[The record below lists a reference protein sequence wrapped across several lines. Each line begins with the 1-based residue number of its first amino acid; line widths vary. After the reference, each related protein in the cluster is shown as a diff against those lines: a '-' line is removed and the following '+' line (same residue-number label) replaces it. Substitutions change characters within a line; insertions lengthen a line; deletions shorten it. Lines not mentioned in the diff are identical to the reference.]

1 MTLAEGAGAP
11 NVLVDARY
19 RAIESVIP
27 RVIPV
32 SATLSCTGARGVIT
46 AKNTS
51 DKRCIA
57 LRIHSLLRLEKAP
70 RSCSLCGREDT
81 STSAAGDG
89 RPGSA
94 TIVRLSV
101 AIGAAG

>member
-32 SATLSCTGARGVIT
+32 SATLSCTGGESACTLFFPMGDVPLT
-46 AKNTS
+46 
-51 DKRCIA
+51 DA
-57 LRIHSLLRLEKAP
+57 LSK
-70 RSCSLCGREDT
+70 
-81 STSAAGDG
+81 
-89 RPGSA
+89 
-94 TIVRLSV
+94 
-101 AIGAAG
+101 

>member
-32 SATLSCTGARGVIT
+32 SATLSCTGGEGHGEVIGDRGGHDRDEAGAT
-46 AKNTS
+46 EKNHL
-51 DKRCIA
+51 A
-57 LRIHSLLRLEKAP
+57 AP
-70 RSCSLCGREDT
+70 PPHT
-81 STSAAGDG
+81 
-89 RPGSA
+89 
-94 TIVRLSV
+94 
-101 AIGAAG
+101 

>member
-32 SATLSCTGARGVIT
+32 SATLSCTGDRT
-46 AKNTS
+46 Y
-51 DKRCIA
+51 D
-57 LRIHSLLRLEKAP
+57 IHLKFQRNLKFEP
-70 RSCSLCGREDT
+70 ND
-81 STSAAGDG
+81 
-89 RPGSA
+89 
-94 TIVRLSV
+94 
-101 AIGAAG
+101 

>member
-32 SATLSCTGARGVIT
+32 SATLSCTGGQVELQGEFTLAAVL
-46 AKNTS
+46 S
-51 DKRCIA
+51 
-57 LRIHSLLRLEKAP
+57 S
-70 RSCSLCGREDT
+70 
-81 STSAAGDG
+81 STYG
-89 RPGSA
+89 
-94 TIVRLSV
+94 T
-101 AIGAAG
+101 

>member
-32 SATLSCTGARGVIT
+32 SATLSCTGGYIAIGGNNRTKVHQSCAG
-46 AKNTS
+46 
-51 DKRCIA
+51 DLDYDPQDDIA
-57 LRIHSLLRLEKAP
+57 LTGITRGITDSIAR
-70 RSCSLCGREDT
+70 
-81 STSAAGDG
+81 
-89 RPGSA
+89 
-94 TIVRLSV
+94 
-101 AIGAAG
+101 

>member
-32 SATLSCTGARGVIT
+32 SATLSCTGGDRTYDI
-46 AKNTS
+46 
-51 DKRCIA
+51 
-57 LRIHSLLRLEKAP
+57 LLKFQRNLKFEP
-70 RSCSLCGREDT
+70 ND
-81 STSAAGDG
+81 
-89 RPGSA
+89 
-94 TIVRLSV
+94 
-101 AIGAAG
+101 

>member
-32 SATLSCTGARGVIT
+32 SATFSCTGVSGEFWPELQFLAQILPDFGGIML
-46 AKNTS
+46 TS
-51 DKRCIA
+51 F
-57 LRIHSLLRLEKAP
+57 
-70 RSCSLCGREDT
+70 
-81 STSAAGDG
+81 
-89 RPGSA
+89 
-94 TIVRLSV
+94 
-101 AIGAAG
+101 